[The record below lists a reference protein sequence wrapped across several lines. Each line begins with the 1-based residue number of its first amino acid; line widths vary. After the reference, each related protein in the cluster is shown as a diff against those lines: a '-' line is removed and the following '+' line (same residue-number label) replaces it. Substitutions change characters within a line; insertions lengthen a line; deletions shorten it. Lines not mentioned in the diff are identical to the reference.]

1 MKKITVFLFLA
12 VTCVLSSNAQTKSAA
27 TKTAPSESSIIKPIK
42 FEEYDLP
49 NGLHVILYP
58 ERSAPVVYVRVY
70 YHVGSKNERPDRTGF
85 AHFFEHL
92 MFEATDDIKRGEY
105 GKNIEAVGGELN
117 AHTSLDRTFYNE
129 DVPANNLRMAL
140 WSESERMHTLHVD
153 TIGVET
159 QRQVVKEEKRNRYDN
174 QPYGTFFPKMMESV
188 FKTSPY
194 SWTPIGQAQYIDQA
208 TIQEFQDF
216 YHKYYVP
223 NNACLVVAGD
233 FEAPQAKKEI
243 QEYFG
248 WIPKG
253 PEIERNYT
261 PETPQTSE
269 RYTEVDEKI
278 TPLPAVAYA
287 WRTVPEGDKD
297 QYALDLLT
305 NVLAQGN
312 SSRLVKRLKDKDQL
326 VTSINPI
333 VLSLEKDGVFGMLAN
348 ARKDVEVAK
357 IRSAMDEEIAKIQKD
372 GITQEEF
379 EKVRNQ
385 MTKDLVEQAA
395 NTGSVAFALSHEWTL
410 FHDTKRVNSELDR
423 YMAVKK
429 DDIQRVAKK
438 YLTVNAR
445 SVIVYT
451 VPKS

>member
-12 VTCVLSSNAQTKSAA
+12 FSCVSSLSAQT
-27 TKTAPSESSIIKPIK
+27 TKPGTQVIKPVI

-58 ERSAPVVYVRVY
+58 EHSAPVVSVRVY
-70 YHVGSKNERPDRTGF
+70 YHVGSKNETPDRTGF

-92 MFEATDDIKRGEY
+92 MFESTDDIKRGEY
-105 GKNIEAVGGELN
+105 GKNIETVGGELN

-129 DVPANNLRMAL
+129 DVPSNNMRLAL

-174 QPYGTFFPKMMESV
+174 QPYGTFFIKMMESV
-188 FKTSPY
+188 FKTSQY
-194 SWTPIGQAQYIDQA
+194 NWTPIGQAQYIDQA
-208 TIQEFQDF
+208 TIKEFQDF
-216 YHKYYVP
+216 YHTYYIP

-233 FEAPQAKKEI
+233 FETAQAKKDV

-253 PEIERNYT
+253 AEIVRTYT
-261 PETPQTSE
+261 PEQPQTSE
-269 RYTEVDEKI
+269 RYTEVEEKI

-326 VTSINPI
+326 VVKIDPI
-333 VLSLEKDGVFGMLAN
+333 VENLEKDGVFGILAVAN
-348 ARKDVEVAK
+348 KGVEVAK
-357 IRSAMDEEIAKIQKD
+357 IRTALDEEIAKIQKE
-372 GITQEEF
+372 GVSEE
-379 EKVRNQ
+379 EYQKVRNQ
-385 MTKDLVEQAA
+385 ITKDIVEQMAS
-395 NTGSVAFALSHEWTL
+395 TGSVAFQLSHQWTL
-410 FHDTKRVNSELDR
+410 FHDTKRVNTEYDR

-429 DDIQRVAKK
+429 EDIQRVAKK

>member
-1 MKKITVFLFLA
+1 MKKIIAFLLLTLIY
-12 VTCVLSSNAQTKSAA
+12 VNSTNAQA
-27 TKTAPSESSIIKPIK
+27 IKPVV

-58 ERSAPVVYVRVY
+58 ERSAPVVSTRVY

-92 MFEATDDIKRGEY
+92 MFESTDDIGRGEY
-105 GKNIEAVGGELN
+105 GKNIEAVGGQLN

-129 DVPANNLRMAL
+129 DVPAHYLRMAL
-140 WSESERMHTLHVD
+140 WMESERMHTLHVD
-153 TIGVET
+153 ATGVET

-174 QPYGTFFPKMMESV
+174 QPYGTFFPKLMESV
-188 FKTSPY
+188 FKTSQY
-194 SWTPIGQAQYIDQA
+194 SWTPIGQAQYIDKA
-208 TIQEFQDF
+208 TIEEFQDF
-216 YHKYYVP
+216 YHTYYIP

-233 FEAPQAKKEI
+233 FETSDAKKAVKD
-243 QEYFG
+243 YFG

-253 PEIERNYT
+253 ADIQRTYT
-261 PETPQTSE
+261 PEPPQTTE

-305 NVLAQGN
+305 NVFAQGN
-312 SSRLVKRLKDKDQL
+312 SSRLVKRLQERDQL
-326 VTSINPI
+326 VTSINPL
-333 VLSLEKDGVFGMLAN
+333 VLNLEKDGVFGMLAN
-348 ARKDVEVAK
+348 AAKGVEISK
-357 IRSAMDEEIAKIQKD
+357 IRAAMDEEIAKLQSE
-372 GITQEEF
+372 GISDEEF
-379 EKVRNQ
+379 QKVRNQ
-385 MTKDLVEQAA
+385 TTKDLVEQAA
-395 NTGSVAFALSHEWTL
+395 NTGNVAFQLAHQWTL
-410 FHDTKRVNSELDR
+410 FHDTKRFNTEYDR

-429 DDIQRVAKK
+429 EDIQRVAKK
-438 YLTVNAR
+438 YLTTNAR

-451 VPKS
+451 VPKVN

>member
-1 MKKITVFLFLA
+1 MKKTTVFLLLLTTFVA
-12 VTCVLSSNAQTKSAA
+12 GSSQAQGM
-27 TKTAPSESSIIKPIK
+27 KPVK

-58 ERSAPVVYVRVY
+58 EHSAPVVSTRVY
-70 YHVGSKNERPDRTGF
+70 YHVGSKNERSDRTGF

-92 MFEATDDIKRGEY
+92 MFESTDNIPRGSY
-105 GKNIEAVGGELN
+105 GKNIEAVGGQLN

-129 DVPANNLRMAL
+129 DVPTNYLRLAL
-140 WSESERMHTLHVD
+140 WGESERMHFLHVD
-153 TIGVET
+153 AAGVET

-188 FKTSPY
+188 FKTSQY

-216 YHKYYVP
+216 YHTYYVP

-233 FEAPQAKKEI
+233 FETADAKKAVND
-243 QEYFG
+243 YFG
-248 WIPKG
+248 SIPRG
-253 PEIERNYT
+253 ADIVRNYT
-261 PETPQTSE
+261 AETPQTSE

-312 SSRLVKRLKDKDQL
+312 SSRLVKRLQEKDQL
-326 VTSINPI
+326 VVNISPI
-333 VLSLEKDGVFGMLAN
+333 VLSLEKDGVFGMLAT
-348 ARKDVEVAK
+348 AK
-357 IRSAMDEEIAKIQKD
+357 AGIEISKVRAAMDDEISKIQKD
-372 GITQEEF
+372 GISDEEF
-379 EKVRNQ
+379 QKVRNQ
-385 MTKDLVEQAA
+385 TTKDIIEQAA
-395 NTGSVAFALSHEWTL
+395 NTGNVAFQLSHEYTL
-410 FHDTKRVNSELDR
+410 FHDTKRYNSELDR
-423 YMAVKK
+423 YLAVTKQ
-429 DDIQRVAKK
+429 DIQRVAKK

-451 VPKS
+451 VPKTQ

>member
-1 MKKITVFLFLA
+1 MKKTAVFFLFFITVSAGSLA
-12 VTCVLSSNAQTKSAA
+12 AQVM
-27 TKTAPSESSIIKPIK
+27 KPIK

-58 ERSAPVVYVRVY
+58 EHSAPVVSVRVY
-70 YHVGSKNERPDRTGF
+70 YHVGSKNERSDRTGF

-92 MFEATDDIKRGEY
+92 MFEATDNMKRGEY
-105 GKNIEAVGGELN
+105 GKNIEAVGGDLN

-129 DVPANNLRMAL
+129 DVPSNYLRQGL
-140 WSESERMHTLHVD
+140 WQESERMHFLHVD
-153 TIGVET
+153 EAGVET

-188 FKTSPY
+188 FKTSQY
-194 SWTPIGQAQYIDQA
+194 NWTPIGQAQYIDQA
-208 TIQEFQDF
+208 TIKEFQDF
-216 YHKYYVP
+216 YHTYYVP

-233 FEAPQAKKEI
+233 IETADAKKAVED
-243 QEYFG
+243 YFG
-248 WIPKG
+248 SIPRG
-253 PEIERNYT
+253 GEIVRSYT
-261 PETPQTSE
+261 PEPPQTSE

-297 QYALDLLT
+297 AYALDLLT
-305 NVLAQGN
+305 NVFAQGN

-326 VTSINPI
+326 VVEIEPI
-333 VLSLEKDGVFGMLAN
+333 VLTLEKDGVFGMLA
-348 ARKDVEVAK
+348 VAK
-357 IRSAMDEEIAKIQKD
+357 AGIEIPKVRSAMDEEIAKIQKE
-372 GITQEEF
+372 GISEE
-379 EKVRNQ
+379 EYQKVRNQ
-385 MTKDLVEQAA
+385 MTKDLVTQAA
-395 NTGSVAFALSHEWTL
+395 STGEVAFQLSHQYTL
-410 FHDTKRVNSELDR
+410 FHDAKRINSELDR
-423 YMAVKK
+423 YLAVTKQ
-429 DDIQRVAKK
+429 DIQRVAKK

>member
-1 MKKITVFLFLA
+1 MKKIAFFLLFLITIIA
-12 VTCVLSSNAQTKSAA
+12 STSPAQV
-27 TKTAPSESSIIKPIK
+27 IKPIK

-58 ERSAPVVYVRVY
+58 EHSAPVVSTRVY
-70 YHVGSKNERPDRTGF
+70 YHVGSKNERADRTGF

-92 MFEATDDIKRGEY
+92 MFESTDNIKRGEY

-129 DVPANNLRMAL
+129 DVPTNYLRLAL
-140 WSESERMHTLHVD
+140 WGESERMHFLHVD
-153 TIGVET
+153 AAGVET

-188 FKTSPY
+188 FKTSQY
-194 SWTPIGQAQYIDQA
+194 QWTPIGQAQYIDQA

-216 YHKYYVP
+216 YHTYYVP
-223 NNACLVVAGD
+223 NNATLVIAGD
-233 FEAPQAKKEI
+233 FETADAKKGVED
-243 QEYFG
+243 YFG
-248 WIPKG
+248 SIPKG
-253 PEIERNYT
+253 ADIVRSYT
-261 PETPQTSE
+261 PEQPQTSE
-269 RYTEVDEKI
+269 RYTEVEEKI

-326 VTSINPI
+326 VVEIEPI
-333 VLSLEKDGVFGMLAN
+333 VLSLEKDGVFGMLA
-348 ARKDVEVAK
+348 VAK
-357 IRSAMDEEIAKIQKD
+357 AGIEIAKVRTAMDEEIAKIQKE
-372 GITQEEF
+372 GVSEE
-379 EKVRNQ
+379 EYQKVRNQ
-385 MTKDLVEQAA
+385 TTKDLVTQAA
-395 NTGSVAFALSHEWTL
+395 STGQVAFQLAHEYTL
-410 FHDTKRVNSELDR
+410 FHDAKRVNTELDR
-423 YMAVKK
+423 YLAVSKQ
-429 DDIQRVAKK
+429 DIQRVAKK
-438 YLTVNAR
+438 YLTLSAR

-451 VPKS
+451 VPKSQ

>member
-1 MKKITVFLFLA
+1 MKKTAFFFLFFITLVA
-12 VTCVLSSNAQTKSAA
+12 ASSDAQVM
-27 TKTAPSESSIIKPIK
+27 KPIK

-58 ERSAPVVYVRVY
+58 EHSAPVVSTRVY
-70 YHVGSKNERPDRTGF
+70 YHVGSKNERADRTGF

-92 MFEATDDIKRGEY
+92 MFESTDDIKRGEY
-105 GKNIEAVGGELN
+105 GKNIEAAGGELN
-117 AHTSLDRTFYNE
+117 AHTSLDRTFYQE
-129 DVPANNLRMAL
+129 DVPANYLRMAL
-140 WSESERMHTLHVD
+140 WGESERMHFLHVD
-153 TIGVET
+153 AAGVET

-188 FKTSPY
+188 FKTSQY
-194 SWTPIGQAQYIDQA
+194 RWTPIGQAQYIDEA

-216 YHKYYVP
+216 YHTYYVP
-223 NNACLVVAGD
+223 NNACLVIAGD
-233 FEAPQAKKEI
+233 FETADAKKAVED
-243 QEYFG
+243 YFG
-248 WIPKG
+248 SIPKG
-253 PEIERNYT
+253 AEIARSYT
-261 PETPQTSE
+261 PEPPQTSE

-297 QYALDLLT
+297 AYALDLLT

-326 VTSINPI
+326 VVEIEPI
-333 VLSLEKDGVFGMLAN
+333 VLTLEKDGVFGMLA
-348 ARKDVEVAK
+348 VAK
-357 IRSAMDEEIAKIQKD
+357 AGVEIPKVRSAMDEEIAKIQKE
-372 GITQEEF
+372 GISDEEYQ
-379 EKVRNQ
+379 KVRNQ
-385 MTKDLVEQAA
+385 MTKDIVSQAA
-395 NTGSVAFALSHEWTL
+395 STGEIAFQLAHEYTL

-423 YMAVKK
+423 YLAVSKQ
-429 DDIQRVAKK
+429 DIQRVAKK
-438 YLTVNAR
+438 YLSTNAR